1 MPRASRL
8 VRTLRS
14 VPLVA
19 GIVGILAGGALLVF
33 RLSPVWIGLS
43 VLAVGIF
50 ALSVAHYWERRG
62 ALTAW
67 IPFLLGAA
75 VLLGGLVLWR
85 DLRAA
90 ETEDLVGR
98 LAHEERTARR
108 EVDAVLESMVET
120 VEDLAGSDDIPR
132 SRAEV
137 LRRIEA
143 AFDANPPLLAVEIV
157 TADGRVREFRKRP
170 GVPEIVVQGSRA
182 RGLLDRATERARR
195 TERPQIVGPF
205 PGPRGEQIVRVLVP
219 LTAGTAGGAT
229 LSGLFSAEES
239 FSTLRDEIAPRFA
252 LRVVA
257 GGVELFGTGEPAA
270 GLPVRRVPLD
280 APGETGW
287 TIEIAPTEALLEEE
301 RSGLAEIALGTSVAL
316 ALLLT
321 LSTWFGE
328 RAARRARAFESAVA
342 ERTAELEAARA
353 EAQEANEAKDRF
365 LAMLGHELRN
375 PLASINTALEVL
387 RRQGAADPAGEVR
400 MRGIVQRQMD
410 HMARLVDD
418 LLDVSRIERGKLP
431 LKLESVDL
439 AALVRH
445 LADAERAR
453 IEEAGLRFELDVA
466 ERPLWIDGDP
476 TRLTQVIY
484 NLLSN
489 AAKFTEP
496 GGTIRLSARPDPASG
511 DGAGTARVAV
521 EDSGAG
527 IAREDLERIFEPF
540 AQTELGVERS
550 TGLGLGL
557 PIVKGLIESHGG
569 TIRAESSG
577 PGHGTTLRIELPLRP
592 APEPAA
598 AEPAKPRREAEAAG
612 RRILVID
619 DHADSREALRDL
631 LQVFGHEVEVA
642 RDGEEGVRAAA
653 EGAADG
659 LEVVICD
666 IGLPGQ
672 LDGYA
677 VAEALREAPETGGL
691 RLVALTGWGDESSIR
706 RALDAG
712 FDHHLTKPVDPK
724 LLREI
729 LAEES

>member
-1 MPRASRL
+1 MSRDPRL
-8 VRTLRS
+8 VHFLRS
-14 VPLVA
+14 VPLIA
-19 GIVGILAGGALLVF
+19 GVLCVLAGGALLVF

-43 VLAVGIF
+43 VLAAGIF

-67 IPFLLGAA
+67 IPFVLGAA

-85 DLRAA
+85 DLREA
-90 ETEDLVGR
+90 ETADLVDR
-98 LAHEERTARR
+98 LAREERIALR
-108 EVDAVLESMVET
+108 EVDAVLDAMVET
-120 VEDLAGSDDIPR
+120 VGDLAGSDDVPR

-137 LRRIEA
+137 LRGIES
-143 AFDANPPLLAVEIV
+143 AFEAVPPLLAVEIV
-157 TADGRVREFRKRP
+157 TADGRVREFRKRA
-170 GVPEIVVQGSRA
+170 GVPEIVVQGRRA
-182 RGLLDRATERARR
+182 RALVDRAAGRARQ
-195 TERPQIVGPF
+195 TGRPQIVGPF
-205 PGPRGEQIVRVLVP
+205 DGPRGEQIVRVLVP
-219 LTAGTAGGAT
+219 LTAETAGAAT
-229 LSGLFSAEES
+229 LSGLFAADEA
-239 FSTLRDEIAPRFA
+239 FSGLRDEVSPQFA
-252 LRVVA
+252 LRVEA
-257 GGVELFGTGEPAA
+257 GGVEIYHAGEPAE
-270 GLPVRRVPLD
+270 GLPVRRARLL
-280 APGETGW
+280 APGETEW
-287 TIEIAPTEALLEEE
+287 TVEIAPTEALLAEE

-321 LSTWFGE
+321 LSTWIGE
-328 RAARRARAFESAVA
+328 RASRRARAFESAVA

-353 EAQEANEAKDRF
+353 EAQAANEAKDRF

-387 RRQGAADPAGEVR
+387 RRQGTADPAGEVR
-400 MRGIVQRQMD
+400 MRGIVQRQMN

-431 LKLESVDL
+431 LKLEPVDL
-439 AALVRH
+439 AGLVRD

-453 IEEAGLRFELDVA
+453 IEEAGIRFEIDVA
-466 ERPLWIDGDP
+466 DRPLWVDGDP

-489 AAKFTEP
+489 AAKFTER
-496 GGTIRLSARPDPASG
+496 GGTIRLSARG
-511 DGAGTARVAV
+511 DGRAGEDAGIARVAV

-527 IAREDLERIFEPF
+527 IDRKDLERIFEPF
-540 AQTELGVERS
+540 AQTELGVARS

-569 TIRAESSG
+569 TICAESAG

-592 APEPAA
+592 APEAA
-598 AEPAKPRREAEAAG
+598 RAEPAERRREAEETG

-642 RDGEEGVRAAA
+642 CDGEEGIRAAT

-672 LDGYA
+672 LDGYG
-677 VAEALREAPETGGL
+677 VAETLREASGTSDL

-729 LAEES
+729 LVG